1 MYEYV
6 YIYIITKIYIYIY
19 VCTCKHLYVCIYIYV
34 CIRKSKFRMVLPVLK
49 HWMVAEHPRGP
60 SFTATHTT
68 VPITL
73 KMRWFDDIWCN
84 LLTWTSNIERH
95 RGWFTTEKKKMTVTL
110 KDTGWSD
117 IMRRSRKD
125 SRLWKCH
132 RQGNHADRDHKV
144 RGSPGVCSGLRR
156 LTWRVYQQDM
166 VFPSQWDFR
175 WFNHDE
181 FGTIYNQNTWL
192 VWWSQVFFAP
202 LRVDELEIL
211 QSTSGCGIVP
221 LLGGVA
227 WIFVGGPWNRRTW
240 GMMIEFD
247 ICMTLRVYVWSL
259 GHILVDPKQFM
270 ILEVDVSWILTPA
283 RTNTDMG
290 Y

>member
-1 MYEYV
+1 MV
-6 YIYIITKIYIYIY
+6 YY
-19 VCTCKHLYVCIYIYV
+19 
-34 CIRKSKFRMVLPVLK
+34 
-49 HWMVAEHPRGP
+49 
-60 SFTATHTT
+60 
-68 VPITL
+68 
-73 KMRWFDDIWCN
+73 
-84 LLTWTSNIERH
+84 
-95 RGWFTTEKKKMTVTL
+95 EKKKMTVTL

-240 GMMIEFD
+240 GMMIGFD